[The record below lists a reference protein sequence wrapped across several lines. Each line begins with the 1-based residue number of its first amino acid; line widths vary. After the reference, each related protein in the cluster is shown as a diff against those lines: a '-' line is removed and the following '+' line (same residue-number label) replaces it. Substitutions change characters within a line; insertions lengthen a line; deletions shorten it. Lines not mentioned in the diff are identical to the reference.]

1 MPRIDLYLAKLF
13 SMKISLASIVLAF
26 IFTTVGGSLELW
38 AQDDIQSYINPT
50 YKKKKYKKIMVLAP
64 FDPPTYRKRTEKSL
78 VEELK
83 GRGIK
88 AFPSTDIL
96 PDEVLKDTAEIIKR
110 AKEAGVDGVV
120 VINYLGQQT
129 KITEQLDFNGAV
141 YYYGL
146 AFATFD
152 LDTRNVKAGLVQ
164 LDFYIPEV
172 KGSQYR
178 TGVII
183 NMTNNSDIILQEF
196 SIKARKKLTGDKIL

>member
-1 MPRIDLYLAKLF
+1 MNKSFYALTMILFLSTVCGPVDLF
-13 SMKISLASIVLAF
+13 
-26 IFTTVGGSLELW
+26 

-50 YKKKKYKKIMVLAP
+50 YKKKKYKKVMVIAP

-96 PDEVLKDTAEIIKR
+96 PDETLKDTAEIIKR

-120 VINYLGQQT
+120 VINYLGQST
-129 KITEQLDFNGAV
+129 KVTEQMDYNGSV

-152 LDTRNVKAGLVQ
+152 LDTRNVKAGLIQ
-164 LDFYIPEV
+164 LDFFIPDA

-178 TGVII
+178 TGVIV

-196 SIKARKKLTGDKIL
+196 AIKARKKITGDKIL

>member
-1 MPRIDLYLAKLF
+1 MILFLSTVCGSVDLF
-13 SMKISLASIVLAF
+13 
-26 IFTTVGGSLELW
+26 

-50 YKKKKYKKIMVLAP
+50 YKKKKYKKVMVIAP

-96 PDEVLKDTAEIIKR
+96 PDEILKDTAEIIKR

-120 VINYLGQQT
+120 VINYLGQST
-129 KITEQLDFNGAV
+129 KVTEQMDYNGSV

-152 LDTRNVKAGLVQ
+152 LDTRNVKAGLIQ
-164 LDFYIPEV
+164 LDFYIPDA

-178 TGVII
+178 TGVIV

-196 SIKARKKLTGDKIL
+196 AIKARKKITGDKIL

>member
-1 MPRIDLYLAKLF
+1 MRISFFAIL
-13 SMKISLASIVLAF
+13 LAF
-26 IFTTVGGSLELW
+26 FFSTVGGPTELI
-38 AQDDIQSYINPT
+38 AQDDIESYINPT
-50 YKKKKYKKIMVLAP
+50 YKKKKYKKVMVLAP

-88 AFPSTDIL
+88 AFSSTDIL
-96 PDEVLKDTAEIIKR
+96 PDEILKDTAEIINR

-120 VINYLGQQT
+120 VINYLGQST
-129 KITEQLDFNGAV
+129 KVTEQINYNGSV

-152 LDTRNVKAGLVQ
+152 LETRNVKAGLIQ
-164 LDFYIPEV
+164 LDFYIPDV

-178 TGVII
+178 TGVIV

-196 SIKARKKLTGDKIL
+196 SLKARKKITGDKIL

>member
-1 MPRIDLYLAKLF
+1 MRISFFAIL
-13 SMKISLASIVLAF
+13 LAF
-26 IFTTVGGSLELW
+26 FFSTVGGPTELI
-38 AQDDIQSYINPT
+38 AQDDIESYINPT
-50 YKKKKYKKIMVLAP
+50 YKKKKYKKVMVLAP

-88 AFPSTDIL
+88 AFSSTDIL
-96 PDEVLKDTAEIIKR
+96 PDEILKDTAEIIKR

-120 VINYLGQQT
+120 EINY
-129 KITEQLDFNGAV
+129 NGSV

-152 LDTRNVKAGLVQ
+152 LETRNVKAGLIQ
-164 LDFYIPEV
+164 LDFYIPDV

-178 TGVII
+178 TGVIV

-196 SIKARKKLTGDKIL
+196 SLKARKKITGDKIL

>member
-1 MPRIDLYLAKLF
+1 
-13 SMKISLASIVLAF
+13 MKIYLSAVLLAF
-26 IFTTVGGSLELW
+26 MFTMFGGSHELF
-38 AQDDIQSYINPT
+38 AQDDIKSYTNPT
-50 YKKKKYKKIMVLAP
+50 YKKKKYKKVMVIAP

-88 AFPSTDIL
+88 AFSSTDIL
-96 PDEVLKDTAEIIKR
+96 PDEILKDTAEIIRR

-120 VINYLGQQT
+120 VINYLGQSS
-129 KITEQLDFNGAV
+129 KVTEQVDYNGSV

-152 LDTRNVKAGLVQ
+152 LDTRSVKAGLIQ
-164 LDFYIPEV
+164 LDFFIPDA

-178 TGVII
+178 TGVIV
-183 NMTNNSDIILQEF
+183 NMTNNSDVILQEF
-196 SIKARKKLTGDKIL
+196 AIKARKKLTGDKIL